1 MPAVVRGGRRQAS
14 PTAAKPEARGASKA
28 PRSQGGAKPRAAGR
42 KAAAPTGRHRI
53 IGSVHMP
60 GELTAWLAVLVIA
73 GLLSVVL
80 LTGHRAQALGGA
92 MISFADGRVAAMGLK
107 LKKISLVGVSPDA
120 SPDVRKALDFEMNQ
134 PFALMD
140 LAAVQKSVENVGW
153 VKSATVRRQFPGVLI
168 IEVVER
174 PRLAVWQYN
183 GKNTVIDDQGNI
195 IPEAISTKF
204 TGLPYVV
211 GEGANEAAPEIIE
224 LMRQRPELLQRTYAL
239 QRVDTRRWN
248 ILLKNTAV
256 IKLPALNQEQALAKL
271 DALMAQQRV
280 LDQGFASIDLL
291 DPDALVVVPLEA
303 HPAPAAHPA
312 TSTAH

>member
-14 PTAAKPEARGASKA
+14 PTAAKPEARGASKTQ
-28 PRSQGGAKPRAAGR
+28 RSQGGAKPRAAGR
-42 KAAAPTGRHRI
+42 KAAPTGKPRV

-60 GELTAWLAVLVIA
+60 NELTAWLAVLVIA
-73 GLLSVVL
+73 GLLGVVL
-80 LTGHRAQALGGA
+80 LTGHRAQALGSA
-92 MISFADGRVAAMGLK
+92 ITSFADGRMAAMGLK

-120 SPDVRKALDFEMNQ
+120 SPDVRKALNFEMDQ

-153 VKSATVRRQFPGVLI
+153 IKSATVRRQFPGVLI

-303 HPAPAAHPA
+303 HPATPA
-312 TSTAH
+312 THPNPATH

>member
-14 PTAAKPEARGASKA
+14 PTAAKPEARGASKTQ
-28 PRSQGGAKPRAAGR
+28 RSQGGAKPRAAGR
-42 KAAAPTGRHRI
+42 KAAPTGKPRV

-60 GELTAWLAVLVIA
+60 NELTAWLAVLVIA
-73 GLLSVVL
+73 GLLGVVL
-80 LTGHRAQALGGA
+80 LTGHRAQALGSA
-92 MISFADGRVAAMGLK
+92 ITSFADGRMAAMGLK

-120 SPDVRKALDFEMNQ
+120 SPDVRKALNFEMDQ

-153 VKSATVRRQFPGVLI
+153 IKSATVRRQFPGVLI

-303 HPAPAAHPA
+303 HPIPA
-312 TSTAH
+312 THPNPATH